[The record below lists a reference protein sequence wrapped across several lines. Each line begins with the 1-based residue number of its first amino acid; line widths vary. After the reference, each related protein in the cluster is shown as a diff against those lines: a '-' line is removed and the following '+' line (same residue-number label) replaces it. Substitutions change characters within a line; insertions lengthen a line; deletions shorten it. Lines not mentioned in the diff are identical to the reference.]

1 MPLLA
6 MPAPFLWGSAV
17 GFALGAGA
25 SSAVFA
31 AVEYHRRHVRRLVLG
46 FAARSLQDA
55 LAALMEDGDL
65 TYRLMHQVEGL
76 HDLAAAVARVAGE

>member
-1 MPLLA
+1 MPVLA

-25 SSAVFA
+25 ASAVFGVLDA
-31 AVEYHRRHVRRLVLG
+31 HHRHLRRLVLG

-55 LAALMEDGDL
+55 LAALLEDNGLPHRL
-65 TYRLMHQVEGL
+65 TQPVANAR
-76 HDLAAAVARVAGE
+76 DLAAAVARVAGE